1 MALER
6 TFGIIK
12 PDAVKKGHT
21 GAILAMVE
29 ENGFRIVGLKTRRI
43 SKREAE
49 AFYAVHKERPFFN
62 GLVSFMTEGPVVLMV
77 LERDNAIA
85 KWRELMG
92 ATNPANAAEGTIRK
106 KFAENIE
113 RNSVHGSDAPETA
126 AQEIPFFF
134 STAELL

>member
-1 MALER
+1 MGLER

-12 PDAVKKGHT
+12 PDAVAKGYI
-21 GAILAMVE
+21 GEILTIIKQ
-29 ENGFRIVGLKTRRI
+29 NGFKVVGLKQRRL
-43 SKREAE
+43 STYDAE
-49 AFYAVHKERPFFN
+49 AFYAVHKERPFFA
-62 GLVSFMTEGPVVLMV
+62 GLVKFMTEGPVVVLV
-77 LERDNAIA
+77 LERESAIT
-85 KWRELMG
+85 KWREVMG

-106 KFAENIE
+106 LFSENIE

>member
-12 PDAVKKGHT
+12 PDAVKKRHT

-43 SKREAE
+43 SKQEAE

-62 GLVSFMTEGPVVLMV
+62 GLVSFMTEGPVVLIV

-113 RNSVHGSDAPETA
+113 RNSVHGSDAAETA
-126 AQEIPFFF
+126 SIEIPFFF
-134 STAELL
+134 GTAELL